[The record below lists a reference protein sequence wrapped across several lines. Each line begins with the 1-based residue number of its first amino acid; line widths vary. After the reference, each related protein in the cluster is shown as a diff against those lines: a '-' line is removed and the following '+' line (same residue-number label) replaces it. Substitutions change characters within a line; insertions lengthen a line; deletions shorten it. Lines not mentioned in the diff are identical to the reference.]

1 MKHDAK
7 IHQVALYFYWQYILN
22 VLDQSD
28 TFRLEILLGSKSC
41 LDFMSIVNHFCIQLD
56 LLLRS
61 MTVAPDWQDS
71 TFTK

>member
-28 TFRLEILLGSKSC
+28 IFRLEILLGSK
-41 LDFMSIVNHFCIQLD
+41 
-56 LLLRS
+56 
-61 MTVAPDWQDS
+61 
-71 TFTK
+71 